1 MLQCRCDGPNESR
14 ERQGRSAE
22 QFEVLRAAGPP
33 KSMGLC
39 TRNRPESL
47 GRWLKL
53 GYSDT
58 GFASGISMAALWGV
72 NKSTAEPELA

>member
-1 MLQCRCDGPNESR
+1 MPDVMGRMSLGRDR
-14 ERQGRSAE
+14 EDRLNN
-22 QFEVLRAAGPP
+22 FEVLRAAGPP

-58 GFASGISMAALWGV
+58 GFASGIPMAALWGV
-72 NKSTAEPELA
+72 NKATAEPELT